1 MYKFLTILFLLV
13 SPILYGQ
20 TFIDDSNFQEKI
32 NQRSAFGD
40 DETTRV
46 VVEFWVEFNK
56 ANAFS
61 EWDKLT
67 DVKYYRVDI
76 EKAPDAKKKYRIRM
90 APSVLIFKNGT
101 LEESFKAG
109 LDLELPAD
117 LKEIQEAI
125 DDALE
130 ASRF

>member
-40 DETTRV
+40 DETTIV

-67 DVKYYRVDI
+67 DIKYYRVDI
-76 EKAPDAKKKYRIRM
+76 EKAPNAKKKYRIRM

-117 LKEIQEAI
+117 LSEIQEAI

>member
-1 MYKFLTILFLLV
+1 MLE
-13 SPILYGQ
+13 S
-20 TFIDDSNFQEKI
+20 
-32 NQRSAFGD
+32 
-40 DETTRV
+40 
-46 VVEFWVEFNK
+46 EFWVEFNK

-76 EKAPDAKKKYRIRM
+76 EKAPNAKKKYRIRM

-117 LKEIQEAI
+117 LSEIQEAI

>member
-40 DETTRV
+40 DETTIV

-76 EKAPDAKKKYRIRM
+76 EKAPNAKKKYRIRM

-117 LKEIQEAI
+117 LNEIQEAI

>member
-40 DETTRV
+40 DETTIV

-76 EKAPDAKKKYRIRM
+76 EKAPNAKKKYRIRM

>member
-13 SPILYGQ
+13 SPILHGQ

-40 DETTRV
+40 DETTIV

-76 EKAPDAKKKYRIRM
+76 EKAPAAKKKYRIRM

-117 LKEIQEAI
+117 LNEIQEAI

>member
-1 MYKFLTILFLLV
+1 MRKFLTILFLLV
-13 SPILYGQ
+13 SPILFGQ

-40 DETTRV
+40 DETTIV

-76 EKAPDAKKKYRIRM
+76 EKAPNAKKKYRIRM

-117 LKEIQEAI
+117 LSEIQEAI

>member
-40 DETTRV
+40 DETTIV

-76 EKAPDAKKKYRIRM
+76 EKAPNAKKKYRIRI

-117 LKEIQEAI
+117 LSEIQEAI

>member
-1 MYKFLTILFLLV
+1 MRKFLTILFLLV
-13 SPILYGQ
+13 SPILFGQ

-40 DETTRV
+40 DETTIV

-76 EKAPDAKKKYRIRM
+76 EKAPNAKKKYRIRM

>member
-40 DETTRV
+40 DETTIV

-67 DVKYYRVDI
+67 NVKYYRVDI
-76 EKAPDAKKKYRIRM
+76 EKAPNAKKKYRIRM

-117 LKEIQEAI
+117 LSEIQEAI

>member
-1 MYKFLTILFLLV
+1 MRKFLTILFLLV
-13 SPILYGQ
+13 SPILFGQ

-40 DETTRV
+40 DETTIV

-76 EKAPDAKKKYRIRM
+76 EKAPNAKKKYRIRM

-109 LDLELPAD
+109 LDLELPAN
-117 LKEIQEAI
+117 LSEIQEAI

>member
-40 DETTRV
+40 DETTIV

-117 LKEIQEAI
+117 LNEIQEAI

>member
-40 DETTRV
+40 DETTIV

-76 EKAPDAKKKYRIRM
+76 EKAPNAKKKYRIRM

-117 LKEIQEAI
+117 LSEIQEAI